1 MRYLFLLCIFFT
13 AKLTFS
19 QAISDYVIKTS
30 GDTIKCEINEELFGA
45 VKYKA
50 VGSDNYLRVKAK
62 DIKEYFSSKDEYPHI
77 LIAHPN
83 GYTSTL
89 ERIESG
95 KIKLYRETRNIYLQ
109 HSATGTASR
118 NTSIQWF
125 AEKDNSGIKLIKTN
139 QIINLTNSK
148 SKRKENFN
156 ELIADNI
163 LLASE
168 FKDIDSYSID
178 EIRNII
184 KRYNQQANE

>member
-1 MRYLFLLCIFFT
+1 MRYFIFLSLVFI
-13 AKLTFS
+13 AKLSVS
-19 QAISDYVIKTS
+19 QTISDYVIKTN
-30 GDTIKCEINEELFGA
+30 GDTIKCEIKEELLGA

-50 VGSDNYLRVKAK
+50 VGSDNYIKVKAK
-62 DIKEYFSSKDEYPHI
+62 DIKEYFSTKDEYPHI

-95 KIKLYRETRNIYLQ
+95 KIKLYKETSDIYLQ
-109 HSATGTASR
+109 HGATGVASR

-148 SKRKENFN
+148 SKRKGNFY